1 MVKIGIAATTQ
12 DVLVLMVFSLSW
24 NAKGKNDRKFTAAMN
39 DINDISNIGST
50 LLHISSFSF

>member
-24 NAKGKNDRKFTAAMN
+24 NTKGKNDRKFTTAMN
-39 DINDISNIGST
+39 DINDITNIGST
-50 LLHISSFSF
+50 LLHIFSFAF